1 MLQQEH
7 TCKLSCCDGPCTDA
21 SPNNC
26 VVRVP
31 QLAAAI
37 LLGRFL
43 AAHAAALLY
52 ALQELLSVMM
62 AVRLDQIVLLSHSTN
77 ILACRTVGTS
87 PHDSKRGRAPHL
99 PSFAFMQ
106 ALTVCNLHLCSCADS
121 NADSAL
127 QLQGYTA
134 AGQTSYALDS
144 LQWIANYFV
153 QNHHADLA
161 FTGQIGNV
169 GDDHSSWGRPEN
181 MTEDRPGFDLT
192 PTAPGDFCITW
203 ASWYNTWLLIQVL
216 QKVVVPPPPPFSFS
230 FFFLFLFS
238 SFPFLFV
245 TTGCQ

>member
-1 MLQQEH
+1 M
-7 TCKLSCCDGPCTDA
+7 
-21 SPNNC
+21 
-26 VVRVP
+26 RVP

-62 AVRLDQIVLLSHSTN
+62 AVRLDQIVLRSHSTN

-230 FFFLFLFS
+230 FFFLSFF
-238 SFPFLFV
+238 FPFLSFSSRLAAND
-245 TTGCQ
+245 